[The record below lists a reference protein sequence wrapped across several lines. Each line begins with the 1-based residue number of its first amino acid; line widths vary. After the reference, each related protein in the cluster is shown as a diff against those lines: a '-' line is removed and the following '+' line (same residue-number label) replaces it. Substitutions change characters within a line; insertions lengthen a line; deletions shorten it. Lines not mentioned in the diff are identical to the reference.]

1 MSTQTASKSI
11 FSISNLTASTCT
23 FMVIQSFS
31 QLYRHS
37 HGLYNNLKDLV
48 NPYPKWKEKNA
59 FRDLE
64 DAFRVPES
72 ANRGRV
78 CWSRP

>member
-1 MSTQTASKSI
+1 MNSLNFFYSA
-11 FSISNLTASTCT
+11 CT
-23 FMVIQSFS
+23 FTVIQSFS

-37 HGLYNNLKDLV
+37 HGLYNNLKALI

-64 DAFRVPES
+64 DDFRVPES
-72 ANRGRV
+72 ANRG
-78 CWSRP
+78 

>member
-1 MSTQTASKSI
+1 MLGPIRAFFGTQKKIQEFCI
-11 FSISNLTASTCT
+11 FFTVHACT
-23 FMVIQSFS
+23 FRVIQSFS

-37 HGLYNNLKDLV
+37 HGLHNNLKALI

-64 DAFRVPES
+64 DDFRVPES
-72 ANRGRV
+72 ANRG
-78 CWSRP
+78 